1 MSQVYNWHLG
11 RKMLYPYEESHPE
24 WQFAFVFNINRC
36 IGCQTCTM
44 ACKSTWTFSKGQ
56 ELMWWNNVE
65 TKPYGGYPQFWD
77 VKLLQMLHEADP
89 EGQKWNA
96 KVAGKPDTGPYGRFD
111 GKTIFEA
118 AATLQDPKGPQ
129 RVLGYLPTDREWTA
143 PNIYEET
150 AAGRVRGPNDWTESA
165 SLPEHKVW
173 LFHLA
178 RICNHCTYPG
188 CLAACPRQAIYKR
201 REDGIV
207 LIDQSRC
214 RGYRKCVEACPY
226 KKAMYQPVT
235 RVSEKCVACYPRIEG
250 KDDTITPDGE
260 PIETRCMSACVGKI
274 RMQGLVQTTKDG
286 QWAVNPENPLYF
298 MIRERR
304 VALPL
309 YPQFGTEPN
318 GYYIPP
324 RWAPRAYLEQM
335 FGPGVQ
341 HAVEQYVYPDRELLA
356 VLQLFRAQRQIL
368 FRFKIEK
375 GPKVAEIEVT
385 LPNGQSK
392 RLEIFNDTVLGYNKS
407 GKEVVRTT
415 VEEPTF
421 ERPAQHLNS
430 I

>member
-1 MSQVYNWHLG
+1 MSEVYNWHLG
-11 RKMLYPYEESHPE
+11 RNMSYPYEEAHPS

-44 ACKSTWTFSKGQ
+44 ACKSTWTFARGQ

-65 TKPYGGYPQFWD
+65 TKSYGGYPQFWD
-77 VKLLQMLHEADP
+77 VKLLRMLQEADP
-89 EGQKWNA
+89 GGQRWNA
-96 KVAGKPDTGPYGRFD
+96 RAEQESQAGPYGKFEGR
-111 GKTIFEA
+111 TIFEA
-118 AATLQDPKGPQ
+118 AEAFKDPKEPK
-129 RVLGYLPTDREWTA
+129 RALGYLPTDEEWTA

-150 AAGRVRGPNDWTESA
+150 AAGRIRGPNDWSETTE
-165 SLPEHKVW
+165 LPEHKVW
-173 LFHLA
+173 YLHLA

-201 REDGIV
+201 KEDGVV
-207 LIDQSRC
+207 LIDQARC

-235 RVSEKCVACYPRIEG
+235 RVSEKCVACYPRLEG
-250 KDDTITPDGE
+250 GNATLTPDGN

-274 RMQGLVQTTKDG
+274 RFQGLVQIGEDG
-286 QWAVNPENPLYF
+286 RWSHKPENPLYF
-298 MIRERR
+298 LIRDRQ

-324 RWAPRAYLEQM
+324 RWVPRAYLEQM

-341 HAVEQYVYPDRELLA
+341 HAIEQYVCPDRELLA

-368 FRFKIEK
+368 FRFEIEK
-375 GPKVAEIEVT
+375 GPKVAEVEVT
-385 LPNGQSK
+385 MPSGQTK
-392 RLEIFNDTVLGYNKS
+392 TLEIFNDTVIGYNRS
-407 GKEVVRTT
+407 GREAIRTT
-415 VEEPTF
+415 VEEPTY
-421 ERPAQHLNS
+421 ERPRQHLNS